1 MNLSSEQEVEQE
13 GVYLVKIFLTNSDN
27 SDKD

>member
-1 MNLSSEQEVEQE
+1 MNLSSEQEVGQK
-13 GVYLVKIFLTNSDN
+13 GVYLVKIFFTNSDN